1 MHSLEQTK
9 PHGEEENEARED
21 DDSKPEIAAQLL
33 HRSLC
38 HYPSTLY
45 LNLHQRHFSF
55 IKDMNKYAKSYYCSR
70 CGKFWKHVGM
80 LHRHEK
86 TCEAKVDYTFPGG
99 AYKTAPTIFQLLESE
114 GFTVPE
120 HLMYFPYRATF
131 DFECMFSSTTGL
143 ENTKKLTWNAKHIP
157 LSVSV
162 RSNVPQYD
170 QPKCFVTDG
179 NSNQLV
185 KEMVDYL
192 VKISRKSCGLMKEEF
207 FSVFDAIDQK
217 LQKLKQKSEEPTLED
232 DTCVST
238 LEDSDDEGEDL
249 MESHEEEESE
259 SETEEDRAFIDD
271 EVVEDQGA
279 SCYRV
284 FDREREGK
292 EEKEYLDT
300 DEMPKVTDPEPY
312 KKKEHPLKKLR
323 DRLDEYLRELPVLGF
338 NSGKCDLNAVKE
350 FLLPVL
356 VQNEQV
362 QFTIKRNNNFMCL
375 KTRHIRFLD
384 VTNFL
389 APGFSYDMFL
399 KA

>member
-1 MHSLEQTK
+1 
-9 PHGEEENEARED
+9 
-21 DDSKPEIAAQLL
+21 
-33 HRSLC
+33 
-38 HYPSTLY
+38 
-45 LNLHQRHFSF
+45 
-55 IKDMNKYAKSYYCSR
+55 
-70 CGKFWKHVGM
+70 
-80 LHRHEK
+80 
-86 TCEAKVDYTFPGG
+86 
-99 AYKTAPTIFQLLESE
+99 
-114 GFTVPE
+114 
-120 HLMYFPYRATF
+120 MYFPYRATF

-162 RSNVPQYD
+162 RSNVPEYD

-192 VKISRKSCGLMKEEF
+192 VKISRKSCGLMKEEL

-350 FLLPVL
+350 FLFPVL

-375 KTRHIRFLD
+375 KTRHLRFLD